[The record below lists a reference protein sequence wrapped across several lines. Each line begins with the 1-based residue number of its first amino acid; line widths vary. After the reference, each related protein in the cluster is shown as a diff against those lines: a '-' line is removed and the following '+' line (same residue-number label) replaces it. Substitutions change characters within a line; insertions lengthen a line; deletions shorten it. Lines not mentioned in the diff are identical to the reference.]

1 MSLLRNSLLVGA
13 ATTLVGIGL
22 MELSSE
28 APKTS
33 TKPSWYVKATLL
45 TGLAGGLG
53 YALVNNRYTPEVLEL
68 DAEGPTD
75 DELEAWSERQ
85 DDGSMLVT
93 IDEDGDSHTELT
105 YDEEGDL
112 TDLKRFMAEV
122 FEATKKHRR
131 RTTLSWTRGI
141 EPAFLDSTTGIMRT
155 PRPYDTYNY
164 WNDHH
169 YANHKGYHITGL
181 PKGYHIHL
189 WKPQGRRGNFWEVKM
204 KSPHSNDWKTSQLY
218 RKNAAMREVL
228 QWYNDQIAIPAE
240 RKLTP
245 MEQMLQQQGLISKEI
260 SIQRIEP
267 TPEKTQWFYEGGPE
281 GYSPTKFAERYG
293 SQLDFFAPVPTE
305 LLNFCRG
312 LSYVGWKKDGNLR
325 SVNRYNKDRKQ
336 WVRSHP
342 AWFQNMVRE
351 GIKELFIDEHSY
363 KGIWRIN
370 GYDFLHFS
378 DSGYFPVSNMKGK
391 TVTLS
396 NGVTKPIF
404 AVRIESG
411 SVKDADRL
419 GVLSHEWVIPR
430 PSTMRKMYENRDEAY
445 WGQGKSFSKSDEIH
459 ILAECVAKYQ
469 PQRFESIAHSMTTGS
484 VLDNTNGFGEY
495 GHESDNAKGIAKAG
509 HLMCRRFKKK

>member
-1 MSLLRNSLLVGA
+1 MSIMRDTLLVGS
-13 ATTLVGIGL
+13 ATFLVGSAL
-22 MELSSE
+22 MEIGDSNKE
-28 APKTS
+28 VGWWP
-33 TKPSWYVKATLL
+33 YVGTFISGALGFYLL
-45 TGLAGGLG
+45 TATD
-53 YALVNNRYTPEVLEL
+53 VVKVKN
-68 DAEGPTD
+68 AEGPTD
-75 DELEAWSERQ
+75 DELESWSERQ
-85 DDGSMLVT
+85 DDGSMLVM

-105 YDEEGDL
+105 YEDGDL
-112 TDLKRFMAEV
+112 TNLKRFMAEV

-141 EPAFLDSTTGIMRT
+141 EPAFDDMKTGQMNV
-155 PRPYDTYNY
+155 PRPYDNYGYWRDGHYN
-164 WNDHH
+164 NNR
-169 YANHKGYHITGL
+169 AYHITGL
-181 PKGYHIHL
+181 PEGYHIHL
-189 WKPQGRRGNFWEVKM
+189 WKPLGRNNSWEVQM
-204 KSPHSNDWKTSQLY
+204 KSPHSNKWEHDSHY
-218 RKNAAMREVL
+218 RKSRAMGDTL
-228 QWYNDQIAIPAE
+228 DWYNQQIAIPAE
-240 RKLTP
+240 RKITP
-245 MEQMLQQQGLISKEI
+245 MEKMLQQQGLISKEI
-260 SIQRIEP
+260 SIQRVEP
-267 TPEKTQWFYEGGPE
+267 TPRIVQWFYEGGPE
-281 GYSPTKFAERYG
+281 GHLPTKFAQHNDSSGLEF
-293 SQLDFFAPVPTE
+293 QAPVPTE

-312 LSYVGWKKDGNLR
+312 LSYVGHKKDGNLR

-396 NGVTKPIF
+396 NGVKKPIF

-430 PSTMRKMYENRDEAY
+430 PSTMRKMYENRDEAF
-445 WGQGKSFSKSDEIH
+445 WGLEGKTH

-469 PQRFESIAHSMTTGS
+469 PQRFETIAHSMTTGS
-484 VLDNTNGFGEY
+484 VLDNSYGFGEY
-495 GHESDNAKGIAKAG
+495 GHEGRNAENIAKAG

>member
-1 MSLLRNSLLVGA
+1 MTLMRDTLLVGG
-13 ATTLVGIGL
+13 ATFLVGSVL
-22 MELSSE
+22 MEISDKKE
-28 APKTS
+28 GQEVGWWP
-33 TKPSWYVKATLL
+33 YVGTFISGALGFYLL
-45 TGLAGGLG
+45 TATD
-53 YALVNNRYTPEVLEL
+53 VVKVKN
-68 DAEGPTD
+68 AEGPTD

-155 PRPYDTYNY
+155 PRPYDNYNY

-169 YANHKGYHITGL
+169 YANHRGYHITGL

-189 WKPQGRRGNFWEVKM
+189 WKPQGRRRNLWEVKM
-204 KSPHSNDWKTSQLY
+204 KSPHSNDWKTSQFY
-218 RKNAAMREVL
+218 RKNAAMGEVL

-267 TPEKTQWFYEGGPE
+267 TPDKTQWFYEGGPE

-378 DSGYFPVSNMKGK
+378 DSGYFPVRDMKGK

-396 NGVTKPIF
+396 NGVKKPIF

-430 PSTMRKMYENRDEAY
+430 PSTMRKMYENSDETVGSRTAV
-445 WGQGKSFSKSDEIH
+445 SFNKSDEIH

-509 HLMCRRFKKK
+509 QLMCRRFKKK